1 MFRKLSLVFVVTLL
15 TKGCECQLS
24 VCGRAPLN
32 TRIVGGQNAPDG
44 AWPWQASLHNVHGH
58 FCGGSLINQ
67 EWILT
72 AAHCFPGNPDPSAFT
87 VYLGRESQEQ
97 SNLNEVSRSVSQVI
111 THPQYDEY
119 THDNDMALLQLS
131 SPVNFTAYIKPV
143 CLAAEGSTFNNGSDM
158 WVTGWG
164 DISSSVSLPSPQNL
178 QDVRVPVVGNRQ
190 CDCLYR
196 NAQITDNMMCAGLL
210 EGGKDSCQGDSG
222 GPMVIKQ
229 GSVWIQAGVVSW
241 GYGCALPQYPG
252 VYARVSNYQSWISG
266 YTTTNEAGF
275 ISFTSSFPEEDENVT
290 CSTPAIL
297 CGRKRDSSTNV
308 WPWMASLKFYGENA
322 CMGTLVSPNFVMT
335 TASCFSRSMNQYA
348 WTVVLGF
355 DPWDCSNSLEVSVGV
370 ANIIYDFSAGN
381 SVALVELA
389 SSPELSD
396 YINIVAVDMY
406 NLPFGPGTQ
415 CMVVGWNSGDGTSVP
430 FLQEFQTSIVE
441 CGPLIDPSLHICTEP
456 FDVQQDDE
464 GSPLLC
470 KMSGTWFQ
478 IGSLALDR
486 SNYFFND
493 MIINPDSNTMAGF
506 PKVFIRTT
514 PLSSFLSN
522 TLYNVPSIFDGAE
535 SFSPLSLTCILLLS
549 LQALLQAF
557 Y

>member
-1 MFRKLSLVFVVTLL
+1 MDSDSSSLLSRVFLI
-15 TKGCECQLS
+15 
-24 VCGRAPLN
+24 PLF
-32 TRIVGGQNAPDG
+32 
-44 AWPWQASLHNVHGH
+44 S
-58 FCGGSLINQ
+58 
-67 EWILT
+67 
-72 AAHCFPGNPDPSAFT
+72 NPDPSAFT

-111 THPQYDEY
+111 THPQYDES
-119 THDNDMALLQLS
+119 THDNDMSLLHLS
-131 SPVNFTAYIKPV
+131 SPVNFTAYVKPV

-290 CSTPAIL
+290 CSTPAKL
-297 CGRKRDSSTNV
+297 CGGNNNRSV
-308 WPWMASLKFYGENA
+308 WPWMASLKYYGEHA
-322 CMGTLVSPNFVMT
+322 CIGTLVSPYFVMT

-370 ANIIYDFSAGN
+370 ANIIYDFPAGN
-381 SVALVELA
+381 NVALVELT
-389 SSPELSD
+389 SPPILSD
-396 YINIVAVDMY
+396 YIDLVTVDIY
-406 NLPFGPGTQ
+406 NLHFGPGTQ
-415 CMVVGWNSGDGTSVP
+415 CTVVGWNSGNGTSVP
-430 FLQEFQTSIVE
+430 FLQEFQTSIVD
-441 CGPLIDPSLHICTEP
+441 CGLSNDSSIHTCTEP
-456 FDVQQDDE
+456 LSLQQDDE

-470 KMSGTWFQ
+470 KMDGTWFQ
-478 IGSLALDR
+478 TGLLSLNHSSGFNPQ
-486 SNYFFND
+486 SNGTAD
-493 MIINPDSNTMAGF
+493 HPQ
-506 PKVFIRTT
+506 VFIRIT
-514 PLSSFLSN
+514 PINSFLTD
-522 TLYNVPSIFDGAE
+522 TLFNVMTIFSGAK
-535 SFSPLSLTCILLLS
+535 SYSPLSLICILLLS
-549 LQALLQAF
+549 LSAHLQAF